1 MGGEPIDVAQA
12 RRLVLEACRPLPGE
26 EVPVDQALG
35 RTLAADVVAAA
46 NVPGTDTSAMDG
58 IAALPS
64 PAGSELQIVD
74 EARAGHPAGR
84 LPAKGE
90 AIRISTGAVVPEG
103 PFGVLQLELLEDR
116 GETVVTAEGLSE
128 GRNVRRAGEDL
139 GAGQVALEAGRLL
152 DPAALGVA
160 VAAGKAGL
168 ECASR
173 PAVAIVATGDELRP
187 PGEPLEPGQ
196 LHDSNLATLSALAV
210 SDGARLVGAGKA
222 GDTLEATEAALAG
235 ALEGADLLVCSG
247 GVSVGPHDHV
257 KEALGRLGAEELF
270 WRVALKPG
278 KPTWFGTRGGTLV
291 FGLPGNPVSAMV
303 TWILFVRPAIDAML
317 GRTGREP
324 GRARLGEALPR
335 NPARD
340 ECVRIRLRDG
350 LAYATGPQGSH
361 VLSSM
366 ALADGLAVVPRG
378 EGELEPGAEVE
389 VVPVAAQAA
398 SM

>member
-1 MGGEPIDVAQA
+1 VGGEPIDVAQA

-90 AIRISTGAVVPEG
+90 AIRISTGAVVPDG

>member
-35 RTLAADVVAAA
+35 RTLAADLVAAA
-46 NVPGTDTSAMDG
+46 DVPGTDTSAMDG

-64 PAGSELQIVD
+64 PAGSELQIVG

-84 LPAKGE
+84 LPAEGE
-90 AIRISTGAVVPEG
+90 AIRISTGAVVPDG

-116 GETVVTAEGLSE
+116 GETVVTADRLGE

-139 GAGQVALEAGRLL
+139 KAGQTVLEAGRVL

-168 ECASR
+168 ECARR
-173 PAVAIVATGDELRP
+173 PAVAVVATGDELRP

-210 SDGARLVGAGKA
+210 SDGARLAGAGKA
-222 GDTLEATEAALAG
+222 GDTLQATEAALG
-235 ALEGADLLVCSG
+235 DALEGADLLVCSG

-257 KEALGRLGAEELF
+257 KEALARLGAKEIF

-278 KPTWFGTRGGTLV
+278 KPTWFGIRDGTLV

-324 GRARLGEALPR
+324 VRARLGEALAR

>member
-1 MGGEPIDVAQA
+1 MGDRPIDVAQA
-12 RRLVLEACRPLPGE
+12 RRIVLGACRRLPAQ
-26 EVPVDQALG
+26 EVPVGEALG
-35 RTLAADVVAAA
+35 RTLAADVTAAA
-46 NVPGTDTSAMDG
+46 DVPGTATSAMDG
-58 IAALPS
+58 IAALPA
-64 PAGSELQIVD
+64 PAGTELRVVG
-74 EARAGHPAGR
+74 EARAGHPAAR
-84 LPAKGE
+84 APAEGE
-90 AIRISTGAVVPEG
+90 AIRISTGAVVPDG
-103 PFGVLQLELLEDR
+103 PFGVLQLELFDDR
-116 GETVVTAEGLSE
+116 GETVVTADGLDE

-139 GAGQVALEAGRLL
+139 QAGQVVLEAGRTLG
-152 DPAALGVA
+152 PAGLGVA
-160 VAAGKAGL
+160 VAAGRASL
-168 ECASR
+168 ECVRR

-210 SDGARLVGAGKA
+210 SDGALLVGAGKA
-222 GDTLEATEAALAG
+222 GDTLEATEAALAD
-235 ALEGADLLVCSG
+235 ALAGADLVACSG

-257 KEALGRLGAEELF
+257 KEALARLGATELF

-278 KPTWFGTRGGTLV
+278 KPTWFGTRDETLV

-303 TWILFVRPAIDAML
+303 TWILFVRPAIDALL
-317 GRTGREP
+317 GREASGT
-324 GRARLGEALPR
+324 ARVPLGEPLAR

-340 ECVRIRLRDG
+340 ECVRVAVRDG

-378 EGELEPGAEVE
+378 EGELEAGDEVE
-389 VVPVAAQAA
+389 VIPLAAQAA

>member
-1 MGGEPIDVAQA
+1 VGGEPIDVAQA

-90 AIRISTGAVVPEG
+90 AIRISTGAVVPDG

-389 VVPVAAQAA
+389 VVPVTAQAA

>member
-1 MGGEPIDVAQA
+1 VGGKPIDVAKA

-26 EVPVDQALG
+26 GVPVDQALG
-35 RTLAADVVAAA
+35 RTLAAGVLAAA
-46 NVPGTDTSAMDG
+46 DVPGTDTSAMDG

-64 PAGSELQIVD
+64 PAGTELRIVD
-74 EARAGHPAGR
+74 EARAGHPAVR
-84 LPAKGE
+84 LPAAGE

-103 PFGVLQLELLEDR
+103 PFGVLQLELVEDR
-116 GETVVTAEGLSE
+116 GETVVTADALRE

-139 GAGQVALEAGRLL
+139 RADQEVLEAGRVL

-160 VAAGKAGL
+160 VAAGMARL
-168 ECASR
+168 ECVRR
-173 PAVAIVATGDELRP
+173 PAVAVVATGDELRP
-187 PGEPLEPGQ
+187 PGEPLDPGQ
-196 LHDSNLATLSALAV
+196 LHDSNLATLSALV
-210 SDGARLVGAGKA
+210 ISDGGSLAGAGNA
-222 GDTLEATEAALAG
+222 GDTLEATEAALAE
-235 ALEGADLLVCSG
+235 ALDDADLVVCSG

-257 KEALGRLGAEELF
+257 KEALARLGVEEHF

-278 KPTWFGTRGGTLV
+278 KPTWFGTRDGTLV

-317 GRTGREP
+317 GRAAGRP
-324 GRARLGEALPR
+324 GLAPLGEAISR

-340 ECVRIRLRDG
+340 ECVRVRLRDG

-366 ALADGLAVVPRG
+366 ALADGLAVIPRG
-378 EGELEPGAEVE
+378 EGELAAGEKVE
-389 VVPVAAQAA
+389 ILPVASQAA

>member
-210 SDGARLVGAGKA
+210 SDGARLMGAGKA

>member
-168 ECASR
+168 QCASR

>member
-90 AIRISTGAVVPEG
+90 AIRISTGAVVPDG